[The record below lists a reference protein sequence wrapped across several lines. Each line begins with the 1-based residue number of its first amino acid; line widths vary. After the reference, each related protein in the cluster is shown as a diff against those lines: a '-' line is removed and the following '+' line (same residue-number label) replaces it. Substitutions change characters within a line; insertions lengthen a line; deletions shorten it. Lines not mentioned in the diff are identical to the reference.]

1 MDINTLKF
9 RFYESIEN
17 KALAAEYKKVKDI
30 FPNTSHTEERQET
43 VIVPHDDGRP
53 DEERVIKNIIDAVFA
68 NDLDIAQDL
77 ITNETERRFNLMGRK
92 GKMASIRDYI

>member
-53 DEERVIKNIIDAVFA
+53 DEERVITKQVVVEECLYCEYFRSKICLGPCYA
-68 NDLDIAQDL
+68 LL
-77 ITNETERRFNLMGRK
+77 K
-92 GKMASIRDYI
+92 